1 MQQLSAGRIY
11 TATPTTRY
19 SLLTIRSRKGGAGR
33 PGSRPVASD
42 LDRVGRKER
51 PARSSPSAARRLD
64 RPATNQAGARRLD
77 FAAFQA
83 PGRRLDGLS
92 TNQPTHWTTAPRL
105 PIEAR
110 CRPPPSS
117 SPRRDA
123 GEHTA
128 GRMSLSAYVNNQ
140 YGLTISARRGPG
152 ADEQKV
158 LLRMSET
165 PPRTAP
171 YQAVISGRHDSLTVP
186 RGLNVRRS

>member
-1 MQQLSAGRIY
+1 MSAGRIY
-11 TATPTTRY
+11 TTRSTIRH
-19 SLLTIRSRKGGAGR
+19 SLLTIRSFKGGAGR

-51 PARSSPSAARRLD
+51 PARSSPTAASRLD
-64 RPATNQAGARRLD
+64 RPIHRLQAGYRRFD

-83 PGRRLDGLS
+83 PGRRLGGLP

-117 SPRRDA
+117 SPRRRA

-128 GRMSLSAYVNNQ
+128 GRMSLSVYVNNQ
-140 YGLTISARRGPG
+140 YGLTISARRGSG
-152 ADEQKV
+152 ADEQKL

-171 YQAVISGRHDSLTVP
+171 
-186 RGLNVRRS
+186 